1 MNNKE
6 EVIGK
11 HFAVL
16 GKLESKF
23 SCPYFE
29 DKTVCIISMN
39 AHWDSQLIPRVDL
52 WFDLHEIPEKEDADF
67 TKENFPFDQCHELVK
82 GRRFCTTAA
91 YLIAWCVLQGATRIS
106 LYGMKFE
113 ADGNPRRQRELH
125 NVREMIFFC
134 LGRNIEIE
142 IGEDDVEYLFPEHIN
157 LEGQD
162 FDQ

>member
-1 MNNKE
+1 M
-6 EVIGK
+6 K
-11 HFAVL
+11 HIIIL
-16 GKLESKF
+16 GKLESKY

-29 DKTVCIISMN
+29 DPEVEIWTMN
-39 AHWDSQLIPRVDL
+39 KHWDMDMIPRIDKT
-52 WFDLHEIPEKEDADF
+52 FDLHEEPEIEADY
-67 TKENFPFDQCHELVK
+67 TKNNFPFDQCHELVK
-82 GRRFCTTAA
+82 GRRFCTTMA
-91 YLIAWCVLQGATRIS
+91 YMLAFAVLQNVKKIS
-106 LYGMKFE
+106 IYGCKYQS
-113 ADGNPRRQRELH
+113 DGNPRRQRELH